1 VAAPG
6 DDVVMRIPMLS
17 LLTVLVLGA
26 AATAQLPEVWR
37 CANVLSEDGKSWRKD
52 MVVVTLG
59 HRVVQVRKEATD
71 EFVDRDLGAC
81 WVIPGMI
88 DLHTHLLL
96 RPYNIE
102 KWNDQVLKT
111 SDGLRMLRG
120 ARFAE
125 NTLAA
130 GFLAI
135 RDLGTEGAG
144 YTDVDLANAIKEGTV
159 RGPLV
164 YPTTRAIVQ
173 RGRYGPSPND
183 PSVKKGAQ
191 PVAGIEEIEQAV
203 RDQVAGGA
211 TWIKVYADYGYG
223 PNGGVAPTFS
233 LEELT
238 ALCVEAKRLGCR
250 VAAHASTNEGMR
262 RATLA
267 GVATIE
273 HGSGGSKATFDLM
286 RERGVV
292 LCPCLAAN
300 EAIVEYAGRKGPIVK
315 RLNAAKI
322 GFQQAL
328 AAGVT
333 IACGSDA
340 GVFTHGDNAHEL
352 ELMVEY
358 GMTTQQA
365 LAAATTIAATVLG
378 TPGLG
383 PLREGSLGFVVLTA
397 DPLKDIAALRTIQS
411 VWYDG
416 HLIH

>member
-1 VAAPG
+1 MAAPG

-135 RDLGTEGAG
+135 RDLGT
-144 YTDVDLANAIKEGTV
+144 
-159 RGPLV
+159 
-164 YPTTRAIVQ
+164 Q
-173 RGRYGPSPND
+173 
-183 PSVKKGAQ
+183 
-191 PVAGIEEIEQAV
+191 
-203 RDQVAGGA
+203 
-211 TWIKVYADYGYG
+211 
-223 PNGGVAPTFS
+223 
-233 LEELT
+233 
-238 ALCVEAKRLGCR
+238 
-250 VAAHASTNEGMR
+250 
-262 RATLA
+262 
-267 GVATIE
+267 
-273 HGSGGSKATFDLM
+273 
-286 RERGVV
+286 
-292 LCPCLAAN
+292 
-300 EAIVEYAGRKGPIVK
+300 
-315 RLNAAKI
+315 
-322 GFQQAL
+322 
-328 AAGVT
+328 
-333 IACGSDA
+333 
-340 GVFTHGDNAHEL
+340 
-352 ELMVEY
+352 
-358 GMTTQQA
+358 
-365 LAAATTIAATVLG
+365 
-378 TPGLG
+378 
-383 PLREGSLGFVVLTA
+383 
-397 DPLKDIAALRTIQS
+397 
-411 VWYDG
+411 
-416 HLIH
+416 